1 MFDLIGDDGVR
12 RPFTG
17 DIRDLRFGVIKDRLR
32 IDQSESTRLG
42 LGQIPDDLEDQH
54 WDRRWYPTR
63 PEDGTI
69 DYECMTDQESQ
80 ERDAENWRRNRLR
93 HAQTEYVALE
103 DQRGGTRVRRVPP
116 SKPRWADEVL
126 SPVKTPPTYS
136 LRLRRGFSTSIR
148 LDTDQADR
156 TEIDADRWDYGL
168 ERSDQDVWIV
178 GLFRTTNPAGQTTF
192 VLEHYG
198 RAWAAS
204 RTDAEPWPTDLN
216 AMEIRLPVLWLPV
229 TLTPL
234 PAVPTD
240 PGSPITVPSAEP
252 VPARV
257 ATDHALFGPWWRD
270 GDPILPYRPQPW
282 IKPAPNRR
290 YYRQSEGIAAM
301 FTFRRMQERQQS
313 ESGPDQEDTSQ

>member
-17 DIRDLRFGVIKDRLR
+17 DIRDLRPGVIQDRLR
-32 IDQSESTRLG
+32 IDQEEATRLG

-54 WDRRWYPTR
+54 WDRRWYPTC

-80 ERDAENWRRNRLR
+80 ERDAENLRRNRLR
-93 HAQTEYVALE
+93 HAQLHYTVTEDE
-103 DQRGGTRVRRVPP
+103 RGRTRVRQVPP
-116 SKPRWADEVL
+116 KRPRWADDPTGL
-126 SPVKTPPTYS
+126 KMLPPTCS
-136 LRLRRGFSTSIR
+136 FRLRRGFLTSIR
-148 LDTDQADR
+148 LDANQPEPDVNQWYDR
-156 TEIDADRWDYGL
+156 LNRQEQDA
-168 ERSDQDVWIV
+168 WIV
-178 GLFRTTNPAGQTTF
+178 GLFRTDAPEGQTTL
-192 VLEHYG
+192 VLEYYG
-198 RAWAAS
+198 QAWAAA
-204 RTDAEPWPTDLN
+204 RTDGIPWPTDLN
-216 AMEIRLPVLWLPV
+216 ASELSIPTLWLPV

-234 PAVPTD
+234 PTIPND